1 MSSIRLR
8 FYFKI
13 FIFTMVFLVLCSFQT
28 SFWPNV
34 LPWIPSPQLWLLM
47 IFFISL
53 RWTPLFTIFYIYFLG
68 FCLTRFSQI
77 PLKMVWTTLLVTFAL
92 LSVFK
97 DRVRLSGALSFSFF
111 TLLGSIVFEF
121 CYVGISRV
129 IESNPTSVLFLE
141 RSVQILINFIF
152 SYVAYNVFDWLD
164 QFFYNENIWSK
175 TPEKGD
181 GVEP

>member
-13 FIFTMVFLVLCSFQT
+13 FIFTIVFFVLCAFQT

-34 LPWIPSPQLWLLM
+34 IPFLPSPQLWLLM

-68 FCLTRFSQI
+68 FCLTRFSEI
-77 PLKMVWTTLLVTFAL
+77 PLKMAWTTLLATFAL

-111 TLLGSIVFEF
+111 TLLGSAVFEIF
-121 CYVGISRV
+121 YVILSRM
-129 IESNPTSVLFLE
+129 IESNPTTILFLE
-141 RSVQILINFIF
+141 RCLQILMNFIF
-152 SYVAYNVFDWLD
+152 SYAAYHFFEWLD

-175 TPEKGD
+175 TPEKSD